1 MEFDQDFIERATLA
15 AIEGAAFSY
24 RDTHLAEELIAKY
37 SPEMI
42 IMERGFVDSSAI
54 GGGMSPRAN
63 LRYLIV
69 SSRNKLMPTG
79 WQDFALCTIANGSY
93 FKVIDISKDADKTQ
107 IALLHIPKE
116 TVNFFSECTTNY
128 EESLAEQCRAK
139 FVAASKLE
147 PAPELQD
154 EQWLQRI
161 KHPLGMSDDGV
172 FFSLGGALEISE

>member
-1 MEFDQDFIERATLA
+1 MEFEQDFIERATRA

-37 SPEMI
+37 SPGMV

-54 GGGMSPRAN
+54 GAGMLPKAN

-79 WQDFALCTIANGSY
+79 LQDFALCTIANGSY
-93 FKVIDISKDADKTQ
+93 FKVIDILKETDKTQ

-116 TVNFFSECTTNY
+116 TVNFFSVCTTNY

-139 FVAASKLE
+139 FVATSQLE

-154 EQWLQRI
+154 EEWLQRVNY
-161 KHPLGMSDDGV
+161 PLGMSDDGV
-172 FFSLGGALEISE
+172 FFGLGDALESSE